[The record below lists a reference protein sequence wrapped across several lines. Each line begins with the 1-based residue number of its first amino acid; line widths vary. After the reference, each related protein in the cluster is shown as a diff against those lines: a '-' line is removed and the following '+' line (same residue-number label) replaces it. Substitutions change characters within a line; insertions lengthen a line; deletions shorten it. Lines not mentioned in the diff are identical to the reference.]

1 MSVIFVSLSCL
12 SSSLKLKKNTF
23 RVTITQGQHH
33 VSSAQESWALF
44 IGVRTLMG
52 EQIRIPR
59 VVITSSFFFPPLLK
73 AMLKTA
79 ELPAL
84 CEVVSSISQLFV
96 PYFAM
101 SAFTCVYLQ
110 HRINSGTHR
119 SNSSQSSWLFIVWN
133 NNFDLIANCSFV

>member
-12 SSSLKLKKNTF
+12 SSSLKLKKKYIQSHYNT
-23 RVTITQGQHH
+23 RT
-33 VSSAQESWALF
+33 APRL
-44 IGVRTLMG
+44 VRSRKLSPVHRRSYLDGWTN
-52 EQIRIPR
+52 IRIPR
-59 VVITSSFFFPPLLK
+59 VVITSFFFPPLLK

-96 PYFAM
+96 PHFAM